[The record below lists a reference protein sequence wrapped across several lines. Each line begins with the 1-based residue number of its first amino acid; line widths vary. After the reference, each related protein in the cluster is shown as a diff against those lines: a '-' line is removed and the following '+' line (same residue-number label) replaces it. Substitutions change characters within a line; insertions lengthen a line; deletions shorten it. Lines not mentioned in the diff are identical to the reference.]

1 VSTLVHSLVAL
12 RGCDLPGLVIVG
24 DDGATRTRSYG
35 ELVVAVEGFAA
46 RLVARGV
53 RGERVAI
60 AAPDPEYMV
69 VATLG
74 ALRAS
79 AVPVALPDPSDLSA
93 EAWRA
98 AVTEVMRACEAQ
110 RVIRPSAARGSLPSL
125 GELRELM
132 VDDLG
137 EHPLGSVFLAGPGK
151 FQNEDPAFVECR
163 ADRSGAWQVARYTH
177 ASLAAAAEAVLAETR
192 SAAAG
197 DKVLVCADLHRCLL
211 AAVLAPLRRRLPVVL
226 SRPHATGGDRWLRL
240 IVELG
245 VTVTIAGPGTLAQ
258 ARGRAELARVQVL
271 GLGGEVQE
279 AAGGPAAIAAG
290 RQEPG
295 GVGQDLAIEA
305 SSTASESA
313 AGGGSNEHG
322 AEDMSGTSAVVN
334 LAAIAGGRSIEHG
347 AEDMSRASSMAGLVA
362 GAGGRSIEHG
372 SEDMS
377 EASAV
382 GGIVEGAGGRSS
394 EHVSEDM
401 PGVSTVGLAAIAGGR
416 SIELSDGDVP
426 RGAFWAVADRGAA
439 AVRGEPA
446 DGAAA
451 SEDAIVV
458 EGCSYDPQPIER
470 EAARVPGICA
480 GQVIALARPG
490 KQSDE
495 LVLVA
500 EGRPVDRVVLNTMTA
515 TLRRRIEA
523 TLGLRVAALVQVPV
537 GALPRTRGGELQR
550 AAARALY
557 ACQPNA

>member
-1 VSTLVHSLVAL
+1 MAL
-12 RGCDLPGLVIVG
+12 RGCALPGLVIVG

-35 ELVVAVEGFAA
+35 ELVVAIEGFAA

-74 ALRAS
+74 ALRAG
-79 AVPVALPDPSDLSA
+79 AVPVVLPEPSGLAD

-98 AVTEVMRACEAQ
+98 AVTEVMRASEAQ
-110 RVIRPSAARGSLPSL
+110 RVIRPSAERGRLPSL

-137 EHPLGSVFLAGPGK
+137 EHPLGSVFLAGPSK
-151 FQNEDPAFVECR
+151 FKYEDPAFVVCT
-163 ADRSGAWQVARYTH
+163 ADRSGTWQVRRYTH
-177 ASLAAAAEAVLAETR
+177 EALAAAADAVLAETR

-197 DKVLVCADLHRCLL
+197 DKVLVCAELDRCLL
-211 AAVLAPLRRRLPVVL
+211 AAVLAPLRRRLPFVI
-226 SRPHATGGDRWLRL
+226 SRSVARGVDRWLRL
-240 IVELG
+240 IDELG
-245 VTVTIAGPGTLAQ
+245 VTVTIAEPSALAQ
-258 ARGRAELARVQVL
+258 VRGRAELARVQML
-271 GLGGEVQE
+271 GLAGEAVGSPV
-279 AAGGPAAIAAG
+279 AAADAVA
-290 RQEPG
+290 RQER
-295 GVGQDLAIEA
+295 GVELELANEA
-305 SSTASESA
+305 SSTASEA
-313 AGGGSNEHG
+313 AAQGGSSEHG
-322 AEDMSGTSAVVN
+322 AEDMSSSMVG
-334 LAAIAGGRSIEHG
+334 LAAAGSMSSEDG
-347 AEDMSRASSMAGLVA
+347 AEDMSSSTIEVAAAGSISSED
-362 GAGGRSIEHG
+362 GA
-372 SEDMS
+372 EDMS
-377 EASAV
+377 S
-382 GGIVEGAGGRSS
+382 
-394 EHVSEDM
+394 
-401 PGVSTVGLAAIAGGR
+401 STVGLAAVGSMSSSTVGLAAVDSRSSAIIDLAMAAGSMSSEHGER
-416 SIELSDGDVP
+416 DVP
-426 RGAFWAVADRGAA
+426 RGAFWAVADGGVGTLRGDRESD
-439 AVRGEPA
+439 V
-446 DGAAA
+446 AA

-458 EGCSYDPQPIER
+458 QGCSYDPQPIER

-557 ACQPNA
+557 ARQPNA